1 MNSDHSADQQVGM
14 ETMAS
19 YWLSYPRHLLGIDSQ
34 PTLCQSQAYH
44 LSSNGFAPSSPLT
57 NAPASFF
64 HTDHCGGLTGLIARQ
79 EQAAMMTARHN
90 HPHTAIDRAVRA
102 VADMMS
108 HPQSPK
114 LDGHYSMNGKA
125 LLQPQRSHARTQ
137 TEVSLPLTEPRLD
150 LACHSLAPD
159 GAAALPRQL
168 HDALASYTTQ
178 APMFPA
184 AVY

>member
-44 LSSNGFAPSSPLT
+44 LSSNSFAPSSPLT

-79 EQAAMMTARHN
+79 EQAAMMTAQSLARSHRHSGRRY
-90 HPHTAIDRAVRA
+90 D
-102 VADMMS
+102 
-108 HPQSPK
+108 K
-114 LDGHYSMNGKA
+114 LSAESGTGSYSMTGKA
-125 LLQPQRSHARTQ
+125 LLQPQ
-137 TEVSLPLTEPRLD
+137 
-150 LACHSLAPD
+150 
-159 GAAALPRQL
+159 
-168 HDALASYTTQ
+168 
-178 APMFPA
+178 
-184 AVY
+184 